1 MRQRSRLRS
10 LTVHIVSLAV
20 AGWMLAATES
30 HVSAEPGPPRQPNV
44 VLVMTDNH
52 GAWSLG
58 CYGSPDVRTPNIDR
72 LAREGILF
80 TRCFSSNA
88 VCSPTRATFLTGLI
102 PSQHGVHDFLRAGG
116 WQMGPNAHSTIREFR
131 TLPEILAEAGYAC
144 GLSGKWHLGDNMR
157 PQEGFGFWVTK
168 PHGGTSTLYRTP
180 VIEDGEVTSV
190 PGYATEYWTRR
201 GIEFIEENRD
211 RPFFLLLT
219 YNGPYGHGARPAQNR
234 HVAHYADKPMDSF
247 PRQPVHPWLEVDRKQ
262 VGNVD
267 AYRAYAAEVS
277 GIDDGV
283 GEILRALEE
292 NELDQDTLVIFTADQ
307 GFACGHGG
315 FWGMGWHTK
324 PKTGFDW
331 TMHIPMIWRH
341 PKGIP
346 AGRKS
351 DVLTSNY
358 DLMVSLL
365 SYLGLKEKIAPKP
378 QSPGRDYAP
387 LLRGEK
393 LGQWDNAVF
402 YDFLSVR
409 AIRTDEWKYIER
421 KGDQAL
427 RELYD
432 LRNDPGE
439 RHNLA
444 DQPLHA
450 KTQSELRQRLRAFFD
465 RYAQPKYDL
474 WRGGKSKHEPN
485 FPFPKRSEKDE

>member
-1 MRQRSRLRS
+1 MKRLSRVGS
-10 LTVHIVSLAV
+10 LPVRTASLAV
-20 AGWMLAATES
+20 AGWMLAVSAS
-30 HVSAEPGPPRQPNV
+30 HVFAESGPPRQPNV

-116 WQMGPNAHSTIREFR
+116 WQIGPKAHSTIHEFR
-131 TLPEILAEAGYAC
+131 TLPEILAEAGFAC
-144 GLSGKWHLGDNMR
+144 GLSGKWHLGDNVR

-180 VIEDGEVTSV
+180 VIEDGQVTSV
-190 PGYATEYWTRR
+190 SGYATEYWTRR
-201 GIEFIEENRD
+201 GIEFIEENKD

-219 YNGPYGHGARPAQNR
+219 YNGPYGHGARPAHNR
-234 HVAHYADKPMDSF
+234 HVDYYADKPMDSF
-247 PRQPVHPWLEVDRKQ
+247 PREPVHPWLKVDRKL

-283 GEILRALEE
+283 GEILRTLEK

-315 FWGMGWHTK
+315 FWGMGWHTE

-346 AGRKS
+346 AGRES

-358 DLMVSLL
+358 DLMVTLL
-365 SYLGLKEKIAPKP
+365 SYLGLKGKIAAKP

-387 LLRGEK
+387 LVRGQK
-393 LGQWDNAVF
+393 LGPWDNAVF

-409 AIRTDEWKYIER
+409 AIRTAQWKYIER
-421 KGDQAL
+421 NGGEFP
-427 RELYD
+427 RELYN
-432 LRNDPGE
+432 LKTDPGE
-439 RHNLA
+439 RDNLA
-444 DQPLHA
+444 DQPLYA
-450 KTQSELRQRLRAFFD
+450 ETQSELRQRLQAFFD
-465 RYAQPKYDL
+465 RYAEPKYDL
-474 WRGGKSKHEPN
+474 WRGGKSKHEPD
-485 FPFPKRSEKDE
+485 FPFPKRREQDG